1 MHGHPDRGKRGGE
14 SFACHLPRVTHC
26 ALFIVSIFCLGFVG
40 SVAKSQQCTSTTS
53 SSRCR
58 QQHGEPIQSRDVES
72 VQDEW
77 FGTSK
82 LLLWHRGPSVQVQ
95 YHHQPG
101 ILRREDL
108 GEGGLGDCN
117 PSHTPMQARLYL
129 SKDGATPRVDDNN
142 YWILIGSLR
151 SLVNTRPDLAY
162 SVGYASRF
170 MEQAKHVNFVKRILR
185 YVAGTKH

>member
-1 MHGHPDRGKRGGE
+1 
-14 SFACHLPRVTHC
+14 
-26 ALFIVSIFCLGFVG
+26 
-40 SVAKSQQCTSTTS
+40 
-53 SSRCR
+53 
-58 QQHGEPIQSRDVES
+58 
-72 VQDEW
+72 
-77 FGTSK
+77 
-82 LLLWHRGPSVQVQ
+82 
-95 YHHQPG
+95 
-101 ILRREDL
+101 
-108 GEGGLGDCN
+108 
-117 PSHTPMQARLYL
+117 MQARLYL